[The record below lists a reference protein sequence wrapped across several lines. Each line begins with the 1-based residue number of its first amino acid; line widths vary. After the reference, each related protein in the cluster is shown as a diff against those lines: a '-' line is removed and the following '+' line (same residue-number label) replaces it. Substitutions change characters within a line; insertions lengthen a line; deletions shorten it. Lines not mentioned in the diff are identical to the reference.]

1 MPPPQNLWVIDTR
14 LTHFCHEK
22 QRIYWPFLPWSFLYQ
37 HIPSVFFPPQADL
50 SAARQ
55 TRIFTTETRRHRGKK
70 RRRGVIKSE
79 ISKSHIDNACHK
91 SGNLRFDNTVFNG
104 EGEEFLITEPL
115 DFCAHFTSPLSWS
128 LFLLQISIVAW
139 IPSAHR
145 ASGFTQP
152 LLRASVSPWCLP

>member
-1 MPPPQNLWVIDTR
+1 MPATSSGNCWKFTGTGYSITNMVTLRSSSAGSYWYLNMPPPQNLWVIDTR

-115 DFCAHFTSPLSWS
+115 DFCAHFTSPLS
-128 LFLLQISIVAW
+128 
-139 IPSAHR
+139 
-145 ASGFTQP
+145 
-152 LLRASVSPWCLP
+152 